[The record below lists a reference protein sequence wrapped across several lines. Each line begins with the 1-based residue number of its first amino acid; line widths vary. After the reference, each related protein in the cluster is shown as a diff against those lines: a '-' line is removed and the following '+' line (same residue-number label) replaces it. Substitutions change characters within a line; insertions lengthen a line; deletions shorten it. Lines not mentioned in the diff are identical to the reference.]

1 MSISLSKK
9 KNIVDKVKNIADS
22 STSIILTNYKG
33 LSAPEITNL
42 RSIAKKKNV
51 DLLVAKN
58 NLLKIGFKNTVYD
71 NFNKYLKGQSLLF
84 FSKNDISD
92 SAKIVQNFCKNNN
105 KLKVNI
111 ISLSGEIFSN
121 KKLDYISNLPTKKE
135 AICSLLF
142 LLKFPISKLIK
153 TIKYPNLKILILLE
167 ELKKKKIQ

>member
-9 KNIVDKVKNIADS
+9 KDIVDKVKNIADNS
-22 STSIILTNYKG
+22 KSIILTNYKG

-42 RSIAKKKNV
+42 RSIARKKNV
-51 DLLVAKN
+51 DLFVAKN

-84 FSKNDISD
+84 FSRDDISG
-92 SAKIVQNFCKNNN
+92 SAKIVQDFCKNND

-111 ISLSGEIFSN
+111 ISLSGEMFSN
-121 KKLDYISNLPTKKE
+121 KQLDYISSLPTKKE

-142 LLKFPISKLIK
+142 LLKLPISKLFK
-153 TIKYPNLKILILLE
+153 TIKCPSLKIIILLE
-167 ELKKKKIQ
+167 ELKKKK